1 MSTEVIEQKLAEL
14 SRRIED
20 LEARRDAK
28 PVAKDSWRDAV
39 GAMKDCDLFDEA
51 MRLGAEWRAKANA
64 EGR

>member
-14 SRRIED
+14 SRRLEY
-20 LEARRDAK
+20 LEARRDTRPAAK
-28 PVAKDSWRDAV
+28 ESWRDAV
-39 GAMKDCDLFDEA
+39 GSMKDCDLFEEA